1 MDLLLLLLFFF
12 MPELTLNEIV
22 EYGVKIKKV
31 QELFR
36 QQQQIT
42 FLDELA
48 RKRLLGR
55 LSCMSL
61 STNRKFGNC
70 GLNLL
75 SNKIWFEKV
84 LLE

>member
-1 MDLLLLLLFFF
+1 

-55 LSCMSL
+55 LPCYHARHSL
-61 STNRKFGNC
+61 QIGNC

-84 LLE
+84 SLE

>member
-1 MDLLLLLLFFF
+1 

-48 RKRLLGR
+48 RKRLL
-55 LSCMSL
+55 
-61 STNRKFGNC
+61 
-70 GLNLL
+70 
-75 SNKIWFEKV
+75 
-84 LLE
+84 